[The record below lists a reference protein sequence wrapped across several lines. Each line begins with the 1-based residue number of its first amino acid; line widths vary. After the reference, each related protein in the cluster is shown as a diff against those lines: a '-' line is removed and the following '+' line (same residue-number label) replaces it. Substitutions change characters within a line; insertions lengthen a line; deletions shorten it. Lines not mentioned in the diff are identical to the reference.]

1 MQHDTAGDPV
11 TGLRWTRK
19 TTAKIAQALGEL
31 GLAISAGTVG
41 RLLKAMGYSL
51 RVNHKKVSAGS
62 PETRDE
68 QFQYIAELRET
79 FARRGDPIISVDSKK
94 RELVGNFKNAGPAY
108 SREPTWVNDHDFR
121 SMAEGIA
128 IPYGI
133 YDLEAKRGSV
143 FVGTSYDTP
152 FFAATCLGKW
162 WRYDACHRYPSR
174 KRCLVLADNGGSN
187 GPRNRAWK
195 LGLQER
201 LSDQHDVAVTVAHYP
216 PGASKWN
223 PIEHRLFSQISRNW
237 AGRPLDSY
245 ETILNYIRTT
255 TTQTGL
261 RVKAYLDTRIYEKS
275 AKISKAEMDCV
286 RIHRHKTLPDWNYT
300 IRPRNGK

>member
-19 TTAKIAQALGEL
+19 TTAKIAQALGAL

-41 RLLKAMGYSL
+41 RLLRAMGYSL
-51 RVNHKKVSAGS
+51 RVNHKKVSGSS

-68 QFQYIAELRET
+68 QFHYIAELRET
-79 FARRGDPIISVDSKK
+79 FARRGDPIVSVDSKK
-94 RELVGNFKNAGPAY
+94 RELVGNFKNAGAAY
-108 SREPTWVNDHDFR
+108 SREPALVNDHDFR
-121 SMAEGIA
+121 SIAEGIA
-128 IPYGI
+128 IPYGV
-133 YDLEAKRGSV
+133 YDLVAKRGSI

-152 FFAATCLGKW
+152 TFAATCLEKW
-162 WRYDACHRYPSR
+162 WRYDARHRYPSC

-201 LSDQHDVAVTVAHYP
+201 LSDRHHVAVTVAHYP

-223 PIEHRLFSQISRNW
+223 PIDHRLFSQISRNW
-237 AGRPLDSY
+237 SGRPLDSY

-255 TTQTGL
+255 TTETGL

-286 RIHRHKTLPDWNYT
+286 RIHPHKTLPDWNYT